1 MQPLQIGFH
10 LFFFN
15 DLALAFHLFL
25 FVIKDALVHFIK
37 T

>member
-10 LFFFN
+10 LFFN

-25 FVIKDALVHFIK
+25 FVIKDALAHFIK